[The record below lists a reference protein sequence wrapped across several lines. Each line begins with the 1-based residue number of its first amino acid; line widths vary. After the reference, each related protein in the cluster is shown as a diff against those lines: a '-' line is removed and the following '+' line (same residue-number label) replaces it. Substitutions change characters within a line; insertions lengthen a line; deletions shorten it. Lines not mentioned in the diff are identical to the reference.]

1 MSNIV
6 FLRVALIIAEM
17 GLRWP
22 VSLLEYFDVQDGDLH
37 RLYEFRLLMRDD
49 VDTVDFVA
57 EFCAAMAAHNKIS
70 PVKAD
75 FHELTECP
83 GPVKNAHIASLT
95 VTTI

>member
-1 MSNIV
+1 MSDII
-6 FLRVALIIAEM
+6 FLRVALIVSEM
-17 GLRWP
+17 GLKWP

-37 RLYEFRLLMRDD
+37 RLYEFQLLMRDD
-49 VDTVDFVA
+49 VDTTDFAV
-57 EFCAAMAAHNKIS
+57 EFHEAMEHHNKIS

-83 GPVKNAHIASLT
+83 SPVKNAHIASLT

>member
-6 FLRVALIIAEM
+6 FLRVALIVSEM
-17 GLRWP
+17 GLYWP
-22 VSLLEYFDVQDGDLH
+22 VSLLEYFDVQEDGPH
-37 RLYEFRLLMRDD
+37 RLYSFRLLMRDD
-49 VDTVDFVA
+49 VDTTDFAV
-57 EFCAAMAAHNKIS
+57 EFHEAMEHHNKIS

-95 VTTI
+95 VTAI